1 MSLILGSGNPK
12 IRDLYLKLGSGD
24 PKIRDRFLYK
34 NGLSEGLKA
43 QKNLKSYPN
52 LCSGGTFVL
61 HTFVLDLFKF
71 NGFW

>member
-43 QKNLKSYPN
+43 QINLKYNPN
-52 LCSGGTFVL
+52 L
-61 HTFVLDLFKF
+61 
-71 NGFW
+71 

>member
-24 PKIRDRFLYK
+24 PKIRDRFVYK
-34 NGLSEGLKA
+34 NRLSEGLKA

-61 HTFVLDLFKF
+61 HIFVLDLFKF